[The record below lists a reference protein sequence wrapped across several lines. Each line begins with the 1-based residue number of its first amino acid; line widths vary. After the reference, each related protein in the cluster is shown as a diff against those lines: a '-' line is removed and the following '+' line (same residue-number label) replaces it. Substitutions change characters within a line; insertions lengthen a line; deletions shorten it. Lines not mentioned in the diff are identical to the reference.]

1 MRLLLRKIR
10 VAITPRRW
18 LLKTRLAN
26 GAVVFGKNRAGF
38 GGRGI
43 YVFRDLIEPEF
54 QHLEE
59 YLEPTGVFVD
69 IGANTGIYTI
79 KAAQHY
85 SKNGGVVVAI
95 EPFLDVLNILNH
107 SIQVNGFTNV
117 RLRNFCAGDRTGTG
131 TLWRNFKKPNL
142 FSLVRRDEQASCLP
156 TLVVALDD
164 LMIWEGLNRLDYLKI
179 DVEGAEQQ
187 VLLGAKETI
196 EKFRPIIQMEVS
208 IRDVAVDLPDYSVF
222 QAPESPNRIYIP
234 DEHPKIE
241 LPGQLGWIQTP
252 GVK

>member
-1 MRLLLRKIR
+1 M
-10 VAITPRRW
+10 
-18 LLKTRLAN
+18 KTRLAN
-26 GAVVFGKNRAGF
+26 GAWVFGMNRAGF

-43 YVFRDLIEPEF
+43 SVFRDSIEPEF

-59 YLEPTGVFVD
+59 FLESSGVFVD

-85 SKNGGVVVAI
+85 SKKNGAVLAV
-95 EPFLDVLNILNH
+95 EPFLDVLIVLSH
-107 SIQVNGFTNV
+107 SISVNGFTNV
-117 RLRNFCAGDRTGTG
+117 RLRNFCVGDHTGPG

-142 FSLVRRDEQASCLP
+142 FSLVQRDEQASCLP
-156 TLVVALDD
+156 VLVVTLDD
-164 LMIWEGLNRLDYLKI
+164 LMVWEGLDRLDYLKI

-187 VLLGAKETI
+187 VLLGAIKTI

-222 QAPESPNRIYIP
+222 QAPESPNRMFIP
-234 DEHPKIE
+234 DEHPKIH
-241 LPGQLGWIQTP
+241 LPEQLGWVQDP
-252 GVK
+252 GSK